1 MIEEGDTAD
10 EFMGWASMSPV
21 KYSVH
26 NTFPTFLKGLGKGFH
41 FDARIRG
48 GHRAMIMNNE
58 YDRVFPMDIYPE
70 YLIKAIMAK
79 DIDRM
84 EKLGIYEVAP
94 EDFALPEFVDTS
106 KLELQKMVREGLD
119 YLRQETI

>member
-1 MIEEGDTAD
+1 
-10 EFMGWASMSPV
+10 MGWASMSPV